1 MQITQIN
8 YQKTFNIG
16 SYQSI
21 KLGAE
26 MSINEGENAEEGMDT
41 LRKFVHEYF
50 TKHAPTEAFEQTG
63 EQVRDI
69 AEPGGNDNSK
79 SRQINSIREAINSAT
94 TLKTVEIFRKLVERE
109 NIPEITTIFEEK
121 LKTFA

>member
-1 MQITQIN
+1 MKLEKIT
-8 YQKTFNIG
+8 YRRLFPTG
-16 SYQSI
+16 SYANEAIELSGTLEPNEDILNAYTQ
-21 KLGAE
+21 LHE
-26 MSINEGENAEEGMDT
+26 MCAQ
-41 LRKFVHEYF
+41 LHF
-50 TKHAPTEAFEQTG
+50 TKNKEFYEQTG

-69 AEPGGNDNSK
+69 GEVGGNYNSK